1 MASKPLPG
9 WVAFSTSG
17 VGGIFGWIFIHPVN
31 TLAIRMNLA
40 SMQNPGAKLNFFSFA
55 SQTVKTTGI
64 MGLYDGLGAGIW
76 RQIFYA
82 SSRYGLF
89 QVFRDT
95 LAKYREVDFAS
106 RLACATA
113 AGGMAALI
121 SCPCEV
127 SLVRLSNDATLEP
140 SMRRNYKGVVDCA
153 RRIAQEEG
161 VTAFWRG
168 STPFVTRACL
178 VGATQT
184 VLRESV
190 WPRSDPRNVMTNRTN
205 MLHEFWSRESGE
217 FRNRMTETTGRSA
230 YARDTRDP
238 PRGRSPSREDAE
250 VGYTPRSVRSF
261 QLRQL
266 RSFSEPHMA
275 STKSLPCDSLAVTP
289 RRSEVPSVTQTPRIR
304 VAAQHLPING
314 HPNQVP
320 LSSVQERR
328 CFSKGSKGSTGPTG
342 PTPRSKSSGLSHK
355 SAAVGSVR
363 SIPSEKFVQWLG
375 ATPVFA
381 GWRSRSKPASNE
393 GYAQK
398 HQRRQNSTPATPVGA
413 PRQVLSPKAL
423 TKSSPMPKPIRPT
436 TTGLSARLVNAE
448 TLKAENAALREE
460 LARANL
466 APLMQPGDVGSEVQL
481 SGIADAA

>member
-1 MASKPLPG
+1 
-9 WVAFSTSG
+9 
-17 VGGIFGWIFIHPVN
+17 
-31 TLAIRMNLA
+31 MNLA

-64 MGLYDGLGAGIW
+64 MGLYDGIGAGIW

-89 QVFRDT
+89 QVLRDT

-153 RRIAQEEG
+153 QRIAQEEG

-178 VGATQT
+178 VGATQEFWF
-184 VLRESV
+184 RES
-190 WPRSDPRNVMTNRTN
+190 R
-205 MLHEFWSRESGE
+205 E
-217 FRNRMTETTGRSA
+217 FRDRAMTETAKRRSA
-230 YARDTRDP
+230 YEARDTRDP

-250 VGYTPRSVRSF
+250 VGYTPRSVRDPF
-261 QLRQL
+261 PKDPKDQ
-266 RSFSEPHMA
+266 
-275 STKSLPCDSLAVTP
+275 
-289 RRSEVPSVTQTPRIR
+289 
-304 VAAQHLPING
+304 
-314 HPNQVP
+314 QV
-320 LSSVQERR
+320 S
-328 CFSKGSKGSTGPTG
+328 
-342 PTPRSKSSGLSHK
+342 
-355 SAAVGSVR
+355 
-363 SIPSEKFVQWLG
+363 
-375 ATPVFA
+375 
-381 GWRSRSKPASNE
+381 
-393 GYAQK
+393 
-398 HQRRQNSTPATPVGA
+398 
-413 PRQVLSPKAL
+413 SPKAL

-436 TTGLSARLVNAE
+436 TTGLSAKLVNAE

-466 APLMQPGDVGSEVQL
+466 
-481 SGIADAA
+481 